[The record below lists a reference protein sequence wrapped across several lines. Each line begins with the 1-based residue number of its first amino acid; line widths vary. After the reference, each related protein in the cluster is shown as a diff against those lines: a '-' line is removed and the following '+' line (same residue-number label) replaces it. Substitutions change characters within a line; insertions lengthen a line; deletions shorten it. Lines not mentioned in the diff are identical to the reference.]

1 MVPAV
6 EEGASGES
14 SPGVYDPCRGSDP
27 GQTLGGSM
35 ENNEVLEEKD
45 PESED
50 NAEDSDLEEWEASV
64 IERAYCAL
72 FNTPRKI
79 YKRR

>member
-1 MVPAV
+1 
-6 EEGASGES
+6 
-14 SPGVYDPCRGSDP
+14 
-27 GQTLGGSM
+27 M